1 MWHKH
6 IWNHLRAFYTVSSF
20 KFFPVAQTVRD
31 LPAMQEIWVQPL
43 GWEES
48 SWEGYGNPLQYS
60 CLETPTD
67 RGAWQAT
74 QSVLLRRVEHE
85 WVSSFSDHICLYVS
99 NSTPTK
105 EISNDDVVYS
115 INECVEQIKLI
126 KLVRVLTLLEHTE
139 QINQT

>member
-1 MWHKH
+1 MQ
-6 IWNHLRAFYTVSSF
+6 SSEGLLYSF
-20 KFFPVAQTVRD
+20 LIQVLPCSSNSKGSACNAGD
-31 LPAMQEIWVQPL
+31 LGSAPGL
-43 GWEES
+43 GRS
-48 SWEGYGNPLQYS
+48 SGEGYGNPLQYS

-67 RGAWQAT
+67 RGAWKAT
-74 QSVLLRRVEHE
+74 QSVLLQIVKHE

-115 INECVEQIKLI
+115 MNECVEQIKLI

-139 QINQT
+139 QMNQT